1 MFYEPRHGHGLP
13 HDPSKAIVAPRPIG
27 WISTLSRDGVPN
39 LAPYSFFNM
48 VSGKPFSVM
57 FSSDRPKDSASNA
70 VETGEFVANL
80 ASRELARQ
88 MNASSVD
95 APSEVSEFDYAGLEM
110 APSVLVKPP
119 RVAAAP
125 AALECRVSMAFH
137 PKDAAG
143 NEMESFIVMGE
154 VVGVHIDDSH
164 IRDGRFDAALAGNLA
179 RLGYFDFL
187 AVGELFEMRRPKWGG
202 E

>member
-1 MFYEPRHGHGLP
+1 MFYEPRNGHGLP

-27 WISTLSRDGVPN
+27 WISTLSRDGIPN

-57 FSSDRPKDSASNA
+57 FSSDRPKDSARNA

-80 ASRELARQ
+80 ASRELARP

-154 VVGVHIDDSH
+154 VVGVHIDD
-164 IRDGRFDAALAGNLA
+164 RFLREGLFDATLAGNLA

-187 AVGELFEMRRPKWGG
+187 AVGELFQMRRPKWGS
-202 E
+202 

>member
-1 MFYEPRHGHGLP
+1 MFYEPKNGHGLP

-27 WISTLSRDGVPN
+27 WISTLSRDGIPN

-57 FSSDRPKDSASNA
+57 FSSDEPKHSAKNA
-70 VETGEFVANL
+70 VDTGEFVANL
-80 ASRELARQ
+80 ASRELADL
-88 MNASSVD
+88 MNASSID
-95 APSEVSEFDYAGLEM
+95 APAEVSEFEHAGIEM

-125 AALECRVSMAFH
+125 TALECRVSMAFH

-143 NEMESFIVMGE
+143 NEMTSFIVMGE
-154 VVGVHIDDSH
+154 VIGVHIDD
-164 IRDGRFDAALAGNLA
+164 RFLRGGLFDATLAGNLA
-179 RLGYFDFL
+179 RLGYFDYL
-187 AVGELFEMRRPKWGG
+187 AVGELFQMRRPKWGG
-202 E
+202 